1 MLQPEWEAMPARVR
15 SHGMDG
21 IRELLEAVRDRGLA
35 VGHFRGLLH
44 TAIGRRITRTNGAA
58 VSTGITWRELA
69 GMLKELRFDR
79 ELVREFGADPD
90 TLAPR
95 DRERFWYTAIA
106 QAHVDSIEANAEA
119 DALMADLKKLGFLVG
134 PNPTLATSP
143 LKKAEPKSKPKD
155 EKPAKGKKK

>member
-1 MLQPEWEAMPARVR
+1 
-15 SHGMDG
+15 MDG

-44 TAIGRRITRTNGAA
+44 TVIGRRITRINGAP

-69 GMLKELRFDR
+69 GMLKELRYDR

-106 QAHVDSIEANAEA
+106 RRTSIRSR
-119 DALMADLKKLGFLVG
+119 
-134 PNPTLATSP
+134 PTRRRTPSWP
-143 LKKAEPKSKPKD
+143 T
-155 EKPAKGKKK
+155 